1 MFLAAQ
7 HSGGEFLVL
16 VPSSS
21 LMDGWRQQIEQHT
34 LKAEKFLFKAV
45 LTAAAFDRVFALSS
59 SSWPGVR
66 VQMQQE
72 NGVLRE
78 VRSRIATEV
87 YRSVGY

>member
-34 LKAEKFLFKAV
+34 EG
-45 LTAAAFDRVFALSS
+45 REIS
-59 SSWPGVR
+59 
-66 VQMQQE
+66 VQSGA
-72 NGVLRE
+72 NSGSI
-78 VRSRIATEV
+78 RSRVCPVQLKLA
-87 YRSVGY
+87 RS

>member
-34 LKAEKFLFKAV
+34 EG
-45 LTAAAFDRVFALSS
+45 TERC
-59 SSWPGVR
+59 
-66 VQMQQE
+66 
-72 NGVLRE
+72 RE
-78 VRSRIATEV
+78 VSVSTIFSSPWEINGAQVGQEFECKCSRRMVSCEKSGPEISADV
-87 YRSVGY
+87 YGSVGY